1 MCIYIY
7 IWHENLIIN
16 QVKQSLPSVQ
26 GGVESGVEET
36 EPNSSE
42 TEGYKLILSP
52 TLPADNR
59 LNVSRL
65 LISVYI

>member
-1 MCIYIY
+1 M
-7 IWHENLIIN
+7 N

-52 TLPADNR
+52 TPADKHYTT
-59 LNVSRL
+59 SRQQT
-65 LISVYI
+65 